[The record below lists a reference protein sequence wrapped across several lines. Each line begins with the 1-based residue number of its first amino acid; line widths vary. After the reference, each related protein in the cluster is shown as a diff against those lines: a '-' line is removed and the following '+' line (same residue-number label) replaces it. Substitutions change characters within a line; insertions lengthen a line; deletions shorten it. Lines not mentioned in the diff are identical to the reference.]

1 MSKYLPTLLVQHLM
15 LILRLLLWY
24 LNPAIVLLITNI
36 YHTRMHEHTYTPTQ
50 DTLVESGYS
59 QEESEEIIARVLS
72 VIDSTEH
79 FVAQTTT
86 VLEEV
91 HLLSS

>member
-1 MSKYLPTLLVQHLM
+1 MSKYLLTLLVQHLM
-15 LILRLLLWY
+15 LILRLLLWC

-36 YHTRMHEHTYTPTQ
+36 YHTCMPYTPTQ